1 MRSGVES
8 SPERQADG
16 VERVHVW
23 AVLLVQAEAYELQ
36 RGALLAQ
43 HEVAVCAGGRRGELE
58 HRREVVGQLVDL
70 PRNCVGMSERDPHG
84 YYYEKQDAEEQD
96 QDRAGAA
103 RRGARGSRVG
113 DRARRGPP
121 RPCRRSWSMRLS
133 TALLAAGGSVQA
145 LGVPSDRR
153 ISNEVIDEL
162 LAGASTEEEI
172 AGPGGLLAEL
182 TKRLVER
189 AMEVE
194 LTDHVGYEPHL
205 EPPGGAENTR
215 NGTTPK
221 TLITEHGK
229 VPIDAP
235 RDRDGS
241 FEPKIVRKRQRRFV
255 GFDEKILALYSRG
268 LSTRDIEAHLEEIY
282 GVKVGRDLISR
293 VTDAV
298 MDDVR
303 EWGKRPLEDIY
314 PIVFL
319 DCMVLKIREG
329 GTVQRRALYLALG
342 VTLDGDR
349 DVLGMWFQET
359 EGAKFW
365 MQVLTD
371 LKQRGVRDILIACVD
386 GLTGFPEAIE
396 AIFPKTTVQTC
407 IVHLIRNS
415 LKYVPRRERE
425 QVARDLKPIYTAKDA
440 DQAHAELEAFDEKW
454 GARFPV
460 ITQAWLNAW
469 EHVIPFLAFPDEVRR
484 VIYTTNAIEALNR
497 QLRKAIKTKGSFP
510 NEDAARKLV
519 YLALQNAVPQ
529 WTRTR
534 NWTTALLAFKIHFG
548 DRVPDTA
555 N

>member
-1 MRSGVES
+1 LL
-8 SPERQADG
+8 SPD
-16 VERVHVW
+16 
-23 AVLLVQAEAYELQ
+23 
-36 RGALLAQ
+36 
-43 HEVAVCAGGRRGELE
+43 
-58 HRREVVGQLVDL
+58 LVDAA
-70 PRNCVGMSERDPHG
+70 V
-84 YYYEKQDAEEQD
+84 
-96 QDRAGAA
+96 DRAAA
-103 RRGARGSRVG
+103 RRRVC
-113 DRARRGPP
+113 A
-121 RPCRRSWSMRLS
+121 
-133 TALLAAGGSVQA
+133 A
-145 LGVPSDRR
+145 LGLPADRKISD
-153 ISNEVIDEL
+153 EVIDEL

-189 AMEVE
+189 AMQVE

-205 EPPGGAENTR
+205 EPPGGAANTR
-215 NGTTPK
+215 NGSTPK
-221 TLITEHGK
+221 TLITEQGP
-229 VPIDAP
+229 VRVDTP

-241 FEPKIVRKRQRRFV
+241 FAPKIVKKRQRRFV
-255 GFDEKILALYSRG
+255 GFDDKILALYSRG
-268 LSTRDIEAHLEEIY
+268 LSVRDISAHLQEIY
-282 GVKVGRDLISR
+282 GVSVGRDLISR

-298 MDDVR
+298 IDDVR
-303 EWGKRPLEDIY
+303 EWAKRPLEDIY

-319 DCMVLKIREG
+319 DCMVIKVREG
-329 GTVQRRALYLALG
+329 GSVQRRALYLALG

-371 LKQRGVRDILIACVD
+371 LKSRGVRDILIACVD
-386 GLTGFPEAIE
+386 GLTGFPDAIE

-407 IVHLIRNS
+407 IVHLIRAS

-425 QVARDLKPIYTAKDA
+425 QVARDLKAIYTAKDA
-440 DQAHAELEAFDEKW
+440 DQAQAELEAFDEKW
-454 GARFPV
+454 GQRFPV

-469 EHVIPFLAFPDEVRR
+469 EHVIPFLAFPAEVRR

>member
-1 MRSGVES
+1 M
-8 SPERQADG
+8 PA
-16 VERVHVW
+16 
-23 AVLLVQAEAYELQ
+23 
-36 RGALLAQ
+36 
-43 HEVAVCAGGRRGELE
+43 
-58 HRREVVGQLVDL
+58 
-70 PRNCVGMSERDPHG
+70 
-84 YYYEKQDAEEQD
+84 
-96 QDRAGAA
+96 
-103 RRGARGSRVG
+103 
-113 DRARRGPP
+113 
-121 RPCRRSWSMRLS
+121 
-133 TALLAAGGSVQA
+133 
-145 LGVPSDRR
+145 DRR
-153 ISNEVIDEL
+153 ISDEVIDEL

-194 LTDHVGYEPHL
+194 LTDHVGYEPHC
-205 EPPGGAENTR
+205 EPPGGAANTR
-215 NGTTPK
+215 NGASPK
-221 TLITEHGK
+221 TLVTEHGK
-229 VPIDAP
+229 VAIDAP

-255 GFDEKILALYSRG
+255 GFDDKILALYSRG
-268 LSTRDIEAHLEEIY
+268 LSVRDVEAHLQEIY

-303 EWGKRPLEDIY
+303 EWAKRPLEDIY

-319 DCMVLKIREG
+319 DCMVIKVREG
-329 GTVQRRALYLALG
+329 GTVQRRACYLALG
-342 VTLDGDR
+342 VTVDGDR
-349 DVLGMWFQET
+349 DVLGLWFQET

-365 MQVLTD
+365 MQVLTE
-371 LKQRGVRDILIACVD
+371 LRQRGVSDILICCVD
-386 GLTGFPEAIE
+386 GQGFPEAIE
-396 AIFPKTTVQTC
+396 AIFPTTTVQTC
-407 IVHLIRNS
+407 LVHLIRSS
-415 LKYVPRRERE
+415 LRYVPRRERE

-440 DQAHAELEAFDEKW
+440 DQAQAELEAFDEQW
-454 GARFPV
+454 GHRFPV
-460 ITQAWLNAW
+460 ITQAWLTAW

>member
-1 MRSGVES
+1 MPSTKEKFFES
-8 SPERQADG
+8 AIDLRPYG
-16 VERVHVW
+16 
-23 AVLLVQAEAYELQ
+23 
-36 RGALLAQ
+36 
-43 HEVAVCAGGRRGELE
+43 AGGEPPGEPTAPALE
-58 HRREVVGQLVDL
+58 GREPRALRQELVDDVVDGA
-70 PRNCVGMSERDPHG
+70 VG
-84 YYYEKQDAEEQD
+84 
-96 QDRAGAA
+96 
-103 RRGARGSRVG
+103 RR
-113 DRARRGPP
+113 
-121 RPCRRSWSMRLS
+121 RLR
-133 TALLAAGGSVQA
+133 QA

-153 ISNEVIDEL
+153 ISDEVIDEL

-172 AGPGGLLAEL
+172 AGPGGVLAQL

-194 LTDHVGYEPHL
+194 LTGHVGYEPHC
-205 EPPGGAENTR
+205 EPPGGAANQR

-229 VPIDAP
+229 VALDAP

-241 FEPKIVRKRQRRFV
+241 FEPKIVKKRQRRFV

-268 LSTRDIEAHLEEIY
+268 LSMRDIEAHLEEIY
-282 GVKVGRDLISR
+282 GVQVGRELISK

-303 EWGKRPLEDIY
+303 EWGKRPLEDVY

-319 DCMVLKIREG
+319 DCMVIKIREG
-329 GTVQRRALYLALG
+329 GSVQRRALYLALG
-342 VTLDGDR
+342 VTLEGDR

-371 LKQRGVRDILIACVD
+371 LKTRGVRDILIACVD

-407 IVHLIRNS
+407 IVHLIRSS

-454 GARFPV
+454 GGRFPV

-469 EHVIPFLAFPDEVRR
+469 EHVIPFLAFPEEVRR

>member
-1 MRSGVES
+1 MIDEAVES
-8 SPERQADG
+8 A
-16 VERVHVW
+16 
-23 AVLLVQAEAYELQ
+23 A
-36 RGALLAQ
+36 
-43 HEVAVCAGGRRGELE
+43 GRR
-58 HRREVVGQLVDL
+58 
-70 PRNCVGMSERDPHG
+70 
-84 YYYEKQDAEEQD
+84 
-96 QDRAGAA
+96 
-103 RRGARGSRVG
+103 
-113 DRARRGPP
+113 
-121 RPCRRSWSMRLS
+121 RLR
-133 TALLAAGGSVQA
+133 QA

-153 ISNEVIDEL
+153 ISDEVIDEL

-194 LTDHVGYEPHL
+194 LSDHLGYEPHL
-205 EPPGGAENTR
+205 EPPGGTGNTR
-215 NGTTPK
+215 NGSTAK
-221 TLITEHGK
+221 TLVTEHGP
-229 VPIDAP
+229 VQVNTP

-241 FEPKIVRKRQRRFV
+241 FEPRIVRKRQRRFQ
-255 GFDEKILALYSRG
+255 GFDDKILALYSRG
-268 LSTRDIEAHLEEIY
+268 LSTRDICAHLQEIY
-282 GVKVGRDLISR
+282 GVSVGRDLISR

-303 EWGKRPLEDIY
+303 DWGKRPLEDIY

-319 DCMVLKIREG
+319 DCMVLKIRDG
-329 GTVQRRALYLALG
+329 GSVQRKALYLALG

-349 DVLGMWFQET
+349 DVLGMWFQES

-386 GLTGFPEAIE
+386 GLTGFPDAIE
-396 AIFPKTTVQTC
+396 AVFPMTTVQTC
-407 IVHLIRNS
+407 LVHLIRAS

-440 DQAHAELEAFDEKW
+440 EQAQAELEALDEKW

-460 ITQAWLNAW
+460 ITQGWLNAW
-469 EHVIPFLAFPDEVRR
+469 EHVTPFLAFPEEVRR

-510 NEDAARKLV
+510 TEDSARKLV
-519 YLALQNAVPQ
+519 YLALQNATPQ

-548 DRVPDTA
+548 GRVPDTA